1 MKDKISGILP
11 KSGKK
16 EKTPNIKARKELHP
30 VVRILIISSWGALVA
45 FAVCYALRKAG
56 F

>member
-16 EKTPNIKARKELHP
+16 EKASNIKVRKELHP